1 MPYFYFSFFFF
12 VFFPFFGSTTAF
24 AVG

>member
-1 MPYFYFSFFFF
+1 MPYFYFSFFF